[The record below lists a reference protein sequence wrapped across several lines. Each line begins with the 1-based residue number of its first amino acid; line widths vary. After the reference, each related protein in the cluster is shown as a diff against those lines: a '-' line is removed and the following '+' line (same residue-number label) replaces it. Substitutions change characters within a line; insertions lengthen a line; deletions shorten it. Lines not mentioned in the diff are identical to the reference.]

1 MPKDSMGLSGLIFI
15 RNINLFSYYI
25 TFSVDKQVNLNILLK
40 YSQFYV
46 IIKFVSIIF
55 NKGFDYF
62 EF

>member
-1 MPKDSMGLSGLIFI
+1 MPKYSMGLSGLIFI